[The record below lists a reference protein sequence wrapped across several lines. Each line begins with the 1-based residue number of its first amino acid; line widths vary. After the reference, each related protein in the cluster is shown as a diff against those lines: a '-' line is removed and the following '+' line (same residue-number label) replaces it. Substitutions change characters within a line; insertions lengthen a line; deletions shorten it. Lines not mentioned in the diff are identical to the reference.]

1 MVGMDSGLDTRRI
14 VHPTDRIVT
23 GRLIRLLDGY
33 TREVRIG
40 QPVLVAVLAAAA
52 FARLPALLLRSLFSA
67 GGGGGTRR
75 RWKELKQGPEY
86 LVTPVRLRNT
96 AGQLC
101 EVELHGHLPQSAL
114 HPADHVQLTLRP
126 QRDPELPPRIERIVN
141 LTTGQLLTPRTATLW
156 SHLGPPLLLQ
166 AVLGALLLAG
176 VAACSALT

>member
-1 MVGMDSGLDTRRI
+1 MDSGLDTRRI
-14 VHPTDRIVT
+14 VHPTERIVT

-52 FARLPALLLRSLFSA
+52 VARLPALLLRSLFSSA
-67 GGGGGTRR
+67 GGGTRR
-75 RWKELKQGPEY
+75 RWKQLKQGPEY
-86 LVTPVRLRNT
+86 LVVPVRLRNT

-166 AVLGALLLAG
+166 AFLGALLLAG
-176 VAACSALT
+176 IAAWAVLT